1 MQCVLLNQQ
10 KTPGVLKYNFLKE
23 IIIPMNLQ
31 IFIKMAP
38 TNMIQLNDCAYRIM
52 NVNPFVCLRFHKFSI
67 NE

>member
-1 MQCVLLNQQ
+1 MQCILLNQQ
-10 KTPGVLKYNFLKE
+10 ITPGVLKYTITLNNLLKE

-52 NVNPFVCLRFHKFSI
+52 NVNPFVCL
-67 NE
+67 

>member
-1 MQCVLLNQQ
+1 MHTAESAENSWGPQINL
-10 KTPGVLKYNFLKE
+10 LKE
-23 IIIPMNLQ
+23 FIIPMNLQ
-31 IFIKMAP
+31 IFIKIAP